1 MNSTLMSIM
10 QARRSVR
17 KYQDKP
23 VEREK
28 IVMCLEAARIAPSA
42 ENVQPWRFIV
52 IDDPEL
58 KQEFSKQVFS
68 GIYRATHFAANA
80 PVIVVMLARLDIL
93 ANKIGKQI
101 QGISYYLIDTGIAGQ
116 HFVLRA
122 QELGLGTC
130 WIGWFNPRAVRKVL
144 DIPRSYKVVSLM
156 SLGYPLESSIKEKKR
171 LSLNEIAWFNGFK
184 QSLKLE

>member
-1 MNSTLMSIM
+1 MNSTLMFII

-28 IVMCLEAARIAPSA
+28 IVACLEAARLAPSA
-42 ENVQPWRFIV
+42 ENVQPWRFVV
-52 IDDPEL
+52 IDEPLLIE
-58 KQEFSKQVFS
+58 KFSSSVFS
-68 GIYRATHFAANA
+68 GIYRATRFAARA
-80 PVIVVMLARLDIL
+80 PVIVVILARLDIL

-101 QGISYYLIDTGIAGQ
+101 QGIHYYLIDTGIAGQ

-130 WIGWFNPRAVRKVL
+130 WIGWFNVRAVRKAL
-144 DIPRSYKVVSLM
+144 NIPRSYKVVSLM
-156 SLGYPLESSIKEKKR
+156 TLGYPLDGQVKEKKR
-171 LSLNEIAWFNGFK
+171 LSLDEIAWFNGFK
-184 QSLKLE
+184 QKLKK